1 MKNTKNKQIL
11 AGLMVATAIFCGNV
25 VGITDQG
32 VAHASV
38 VETIDG
44 TPFWNGDVKFPFYE
58 MGNAIG
64 NVLDLSSAY
73 VEADNKKQLIIVVN
87 SLAISL
93 NYNTIEATAPIK
105 YIQNKQNGAIAVSY
119 QNDHH
124 IKPVKE
130 KMETNAFYYM
140 KDYLNRK

>member
-1 MKNTKNKQIL
+1 MKHTKKRQII
-11 AGLMVATAIFCGNV
+11 AGLMLATSILCGNV
-25 VGITDQG
+25 IGIAEQS

-38 VETIDG
+38 VETIEG
-44 TPFWNGDVKFPFYE
+44 TPFWNGDLKFPFYE

-73 VEADNKKQLIIVVN
+73 IESNDKRQLVIVVN
-87 SLAISL
+87 SLAIGL

-105 YIQNKQNGAIAVSY
+105 YIENKKNGTIAVSY
-119 QNDHH
+119 QNNHH
-124 IKPVKE
+124 VKTV
-130 KMETNAFYYM
+130 KDRMEENAFYYM